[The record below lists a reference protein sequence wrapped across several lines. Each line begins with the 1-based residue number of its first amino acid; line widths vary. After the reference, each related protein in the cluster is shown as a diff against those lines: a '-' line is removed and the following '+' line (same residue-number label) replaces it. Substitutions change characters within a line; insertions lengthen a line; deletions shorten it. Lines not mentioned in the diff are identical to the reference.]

1 MYPSP
6 ATTSFRCSF
15 PETRTFICCLHI
27 CITQFFL
34 HSAATIALSLSCPG
48 HHQPSSGAT
57 SLCSSPHLLA
67 VLGAGGTSS
76 FFRCILVLVPVTPIS
91 LAFLLLSPCPACP
104 LVTLAGTPG
113 RLLGTNLS
121 QARSGPAFSVG
132 LWSHMASCTSVCC
145 PVLAH
150 ACTLCVLSEHRC
162 AELSDSLIPSLT
174 CPIAVSN

>member
-1 MYPSP
+1 MHPSP
-6 ATTSFRCSF
+6 ATTSFRRSF
-15 PETRTFICCLHI
+15 PETHTFICCLHI

-76 FFRCILVLVPVTPIS
+76 FFRCILALVF

-104 LVTLAGTPG
+104 LGTLAGPPG
-113 RLLGTNLS
+113 RPLGASLS
-121 QARSGPAFSVG
+121 WARSGSAFSVG
-132 LWSHMASCTSVCC
+132 SWSHMASCTSVCC

-150 ACTLCVLSEHRC
+150 TCSLCVLSELRS
-162 AELSDSLIPSLT
+162 AELSDSLMPFLAR
-174 CPIAVSN
+174 PIAVSN